1 MKKLEEIAESETEK
15 EVLNNL
21 VKDIRSFTTDSL
33 KVLKFFESQKKS
45 NSNSNKL
52 SFEEF
57 QTNVDLQKKVYDEMY
72 DLFQRMHRIVDFPSF
87 VIFEDELNKQ
97 YQK

>member
-15 EVLNNL
+15 EVLNTL
-21 VKDIRSFTTDSL
+21 VKDIRAFTTDSL
-33 KVLKFFESQKKS
+33 RVLKFFESQKKS
-45 NSNSNKL
+45 KPDKL
-52 SFEEF
+52 SFEEM

-97 YQK
+97 YKK